1 MVDLQS
7 VHNLAL
13 KEFIMKSLFRR
24 TVTTVLFFMT
34 FFVFSTMSESSAGET
49 ETERLSQVI
58 DMFTAV
64 SSKDPYSVMYNIN
77 LTAPGR
83 ISVLIRK
90 PEGTFNLTK
99 RGALFRIKIADARG
113 YKPGS
118 RFIEKKY
125 IRKAVSFQNERGL
138 VEYSVDSIELEKSKG
153 NYIVLISNFYQK
165 RPYQAHL
172 QIMYP
177 VTKSAEQKLKP
188 VMQLKPVV
196 IKGLSEENLDE

>member
-1 MVDLQS
+1 
-7 VHNLAL
+7 
-13 KEFIMKSLFRR
+13 MKSLFRR
-24 TVTTVLFFMT
+24 TVTTVLFFMAV
-34 FFVFSTMSESSAGET
+34 FVFSTMLESSAGET
-49 ETERLSQVI
+49 ETENLSQVI
-58 DMFTAV
+58 DMFNAV

-99 RGALFRIKIADARG
+99 RGALFRIMIADARG
-113 YKPGS
+113 YQPGS

-138 VEYSVDSIELEKSKG
+138 VEYSVDSLELEKSKG
-153 NYIVLISNFYQK
+153 NFIVLISNYYQK
-165 RPYQAHL
+165 RPYQAYL
-172 QIMYP
+172 EIMYP
-177 VTKSAEQKLKP
+177 VTKPAEQKLKP

-196 IKGLSEENLDE
+196 IKGLSEENLEE